1 MSSNAKKFPID
12 SSKKIRRVH
21 PLGLRILI
29 RLQDEDDVTDGGLY
43 LPEGAKNAM
52 AESVMAEV
60 IEVASAMD
68 DHTHEET
75 NISGIPL
82 GAVVLIRKDAG
93 VKVPWDERIRIVDS
107 KDVLGVVNEVSLS

>member
-1 MSSNAKKFPID
+1 MEGT
-12 SSKKIRRVH
+12 KKIRRVH
-21 PLGLRILI
+21 PLGMRILV
-29 RLQDEDDVTDGGLY
+29 RLKDDGNVTDGGLY

-52 AESVMAEV
+52 AESVLAEV
-60 IEVASAMD
+60 VEVASAHD

-82 GAVVLIRKDAG
+82 GALVLIEKNSG
-93 VKVPWDERIRIVDS
+93 VSVPWDEKMRVVES